1 MEEAASRRRLAK
13 ELLIP
18 FCSTYQLE
26 KKKKQKKT
34 AMGSYDAKGEQSQ
47 SGGEVLLYLHEK
59 PGCSTPQ
66 PGSSGVDSEGP

>member
-1 MEEAASRRRLAK
+1 MAQAGKRAFDSFLFY
-13 ELLIP
+13 IP
-18 FCSTYQLE
+18 AGKT
-26 KKKKQKKT
+26 KKKKTKT